1 MYENSLTEEKEI
13 SEYTVTLILKKETEE
28 YFYMISV
35 QFYEFN

>member
-1 MYENSLTEEKEI
+1 MYENSLTEEKVI
-13 SEYTVTLILKKETEE
+13 SEYTVTLILKKEKEE